1 MIAKQLSIF
10 VENKTGKLAHVTETI
25 ADLGVNIYALSIAD
39 ATDFGILRIIVDD
52 AETVAD
58 ELRNNRMTVSIGDV
72 ICINLED
79 RPGGLTEVLKVL
91 YLNGISVEYVYG
103 FSTPQSKDL
112 ASVVIRV
119 DDPKKADAILKENGF
134 N

>member
-58 ELRNNRMTVSIGDV
+58 ELRNDRMTVSVCDV

-79 RPGGLTEVLKVL
+79 RPGGLTEVLKTL
-91 YLNGISVEYVYG
+91 YLNGVSVEYVYG
-103 FSTPQSKDL
+103 FSTPKTKDL

-119 DDPKKADAILKENGF
+119 DDAKKTDAILKKHGF
-134 N
+134 E